1 MEALGVGTSVR
12 KLTVENLAEAILT
25 ATTDQRQIARAK
37 LVGEQIRSVCAFY
50 RQSNQPL
57 SSIVQENGV
66 STAIEAIYRDLEY
79 ARTLVKRSGTP
90 DERIGDVN
98 DAEHATIRERGTQ
111 SSPPSRSET
120 RSGGSSTGGGP
131 PSEDWSVV
139 SDLDDLHSSVGSSL
153 SGKGAK
159 LSKRNS
165 LTAAMLSVLP
175 DALTSPGNR
184 RPRSSSSASGSPS

>member
-1 MEALGVGTSVR
+1 VA
-12 KLTVENLAEAILT
+12 
-25 ATTDQRQIARAK
+25 
-37 LVGEQIRSVCAFY
+37 
-50 RQSNQPL
+50 
-57 SSIVQENGV
+57 
-66 STAIEAIYRDLEY
+66 TAIEAIYRDLEY
-79 ARTLVKRSGTP
+79 ARTLIKRPGAP
-90 DERIGDVN
+90 DERTDEIN
-98 DAEHATIRERGTQ
+98 DAEDATIRERGPP

-120 RSGGSSTGGGP
+120 STGGGP

-175 DALTSPGNR
+175 DALTSSGHR
-184 RPRSSSSASGSPS
+184 RTRSSSSASGSPT

>member
-1 MEALGVGTSVR
+1 VA
-12 KLTVENLAEAILT
+12 
-25 ATTDQRQIARAK
+25 
-37 LVGEQIRSVCAFY
+37 
-50 RQSNQPL
+50 
-57 SSIVQENGV
+57 
-66 STAIEAIYRDLEY
+66 TAIEAIYRDLEY
-79 ARTLVKRSGTP
+79 ARTLLKRPSVH
-90 DERIGDVN
+90 DDVN
-98 DAEHATIRERGTQ
+98 DAEHATIREKGTS

-139 SDLDDLHSSVGSSL
+139 SDPDDLYSSVGSSL

-175 DALTSPGNR
+175 DALTS
-184 RPRSSSSASGSPS
+184 RPRSTSSASGSPP

>member
-1 MEALGVGTSVR
+1 MA
-12 KLTVENLAEAILT
+12 
-25 ATTDQRQIARAK
+25 
-37 LVGEQIRSVCAFY
+37 
-50 RQSNQPL
+50 
-57 SSIVQENGV
+57 
-66 STAIEAIYRDLEY
+66 TAIEAIYRDLEY
-79 ARTLVKRSGTP
+79 ARTLLKRSIVQ
-90 DERIGDVN
+90 DDVN
-98 DAEHATIRERGTQ
+98 DAEHASVREKGTA

-139 SDLDDLHSSVGSSL
+139 SDADDLYSSVGSSL

-175 DALTSPGNR
+175 DALTSSGQR
-184 RPRSSSSASGSPS
+184 RPRSASSTSGSPP

>member
-1 MEALGVGTSVR
+1 MCFSTG
-12 KLTVENLAEAILT
+12 
-25 ATTDQRQIARAK
+25 QR
-37 LVGEQIRSVCAFY
+37 V
-50 RQSNQPL
+50 QSLNC
-57 SSIVQENGV
+57 IMQENGV
-66 STAIEAIYRDLEY
+66 ATAIEAIYRDLEY
-79 ARTLVKRSGTP
+79 ARTLLKRSGVQ
-90 DERIGDVN
+90 DDVN
-98 DAEHATIRERGTQ
+98 DAEHATIREKGTP

-139 SDLDDLHSSVGSSL
+139 SDPDDLYSSVGSSL

-175 DALTSPGNR
+175 DALTSSGQR
-184 RPRSSSSASGSPS
+184 RPRSPSSASGSPP

>member
-1 MEALGVGTSVR
+1 M
-12 KLTVENLAEAILT
+12 
-25 ATTDQRQIARAK
+25 
-37 LVGEQIRSVCAFY
+37 
-50 RQSNQPL
+50 
-57 SSIVQENGV
+57 QENGV

-79 ARTLVKRSGTP
+79 ARTLIKRSGSP
-90 DERIGDVN
+90 DERTGDVN
-98 DAEHATIRERGTQ
+98 DAEHATIRERGT
-111 SSPPSRSET
+111 PPSRSET

>member
-1 MEALGVGTSVR
+1 M
-12 KLTVENLAEAILT
+12 
-25 ATTDQRQIARAK
+25 
-37 LVGEQIRSVCAFY
+37 
-50 RQSNQPL
+50 
-57 SSIVQENGV
+57 QENGV

-79 ARTLVKRSGTP
+79 ARTLIKRSGAP
-90 DERIGDVN
+90 DEHTGDVN
-98 DAEHATIRERGTQ
+98 DAEHATIRERGTP
-111 SSPPSRSET
+111 SSLPS

-165 LTAAMLSVLP
+165 LTAAVLSVLP
-175 DALTSPGNR
+175 DALTSPSNR
-184 RPRSSSSASGSPS
+184 RPRSASSASGSPS